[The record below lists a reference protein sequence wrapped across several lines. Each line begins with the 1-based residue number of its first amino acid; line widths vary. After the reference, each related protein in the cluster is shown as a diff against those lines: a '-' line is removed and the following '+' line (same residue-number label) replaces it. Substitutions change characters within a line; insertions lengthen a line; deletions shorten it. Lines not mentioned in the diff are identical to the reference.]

1 MTKGR
6 KPLPTA
12 IKRLRGTFK
21 INPNRENLNEPRPP
35 ARGPTAPSWLDE
47 YAVQAWDH
55 FADILQEMGLFSVA
69 DECAL
74 IQLVTAY
81 SRWRQA
87 SEKVDQYGMVTVRDG
102 SHGAKVIERNRYD
115 LIARDWF
122 DRFLKLLTE
131 FGLTP
136 SSRSRITV
144 GQPSNVFEIVQRD
157 RA

>member
-47 YAVQAWDH
+47 YAMQAWDH

-74 IQLVTAY
+74 IQLCTAY
-81 SRWRQA
+81 GNWREATEQA
-87 SEKVDQYGMVTVRDG
+87 RAEGLVCARTNAQGETIIDRSKWDIV
-102 SHGAKVIERNRYD
+102 
-115 LIARDWF
+115 ARDWF